1 GVPAAGNALD
11 HRTIVGGTRG
21 ERLAGIVRDAE
32 PSTEISH
39 PDVVAGAAKLRDQF
53 ADTGKG
59 ALERIEAGELAAD
72 MDCDALDLEARQC
85 RDATVSLYRI
95 ADRDPELVL
104 GGARRDLG
112 MAAGGDIRIDPEAD
126 RSGPPHANRNR

>member
-1 GVPAAGNALD
+1 
-11 HRTIVGGTRG
+11 
-21 ERLAGIVRDAE
+21 
-32 PSTEISH
+32 
-39 PDVVAGAAKLRDQF
+39 
-53 ADTGKG
+53 
-59 ALERIEAGELAAD
+59 

-126 RSGPPHANRNR
+126 RSGPPHANRNRGKHLGLVERFEVELVQPTLEREPHLVLGLAHA